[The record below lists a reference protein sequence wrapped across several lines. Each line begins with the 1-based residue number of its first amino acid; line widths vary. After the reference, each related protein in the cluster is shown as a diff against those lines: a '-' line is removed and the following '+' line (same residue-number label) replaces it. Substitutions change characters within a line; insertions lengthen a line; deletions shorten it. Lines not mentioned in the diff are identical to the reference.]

1 MASGIIIFLLCEI
14 GAVSLSNLMTPG
26 VKGPAF
32 LFYYFFLW
40 FILRGISKW
49 NNWNAVLPLIIYVSA
64 GLTRFFEGKEYGMSR
79 FGFLWLMML
88 GGGFVYF
95 LLAVGFVS
103 GESSGGGS
111 GSSGGCGSSG
121 CGGGGGGGGCGG
133 GCGGCGG
140 D

>member
-1 MASGIIIFLLCEI
+1 MVSSVIVFLLCEI
-14 GAVSLSNLMTPG
+14 GALSLSHFMTPG

-32 LFYYFFLW
+32 LFYYFLLW
-40 FILRGISKW
+40 FILWGISKW

-64 GLTRFFEGKEYGMSR
+64 GLTRFFVGKEYGMSR

-95 LLAVGFVS
+95 LLALGFVS
-103 GESSGGGS
+103 GGS
-111 GSSGGCGSSG
+111 SSGGCGSSG
-121 CGGGGGGGGCGG
+121 CGGGGGGCGG